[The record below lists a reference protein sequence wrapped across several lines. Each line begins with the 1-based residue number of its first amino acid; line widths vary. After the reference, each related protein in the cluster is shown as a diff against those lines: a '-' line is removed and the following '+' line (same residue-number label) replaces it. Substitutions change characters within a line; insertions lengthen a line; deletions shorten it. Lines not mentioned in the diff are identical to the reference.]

1 MARMVATKAALSIRI
16 DALSDAD
23 SRSEAS
29 AAEVGVTN
37 RVKLES
43 RLRALEHRAGIQ
55 SVRRVTTGTA
65 RPTPRWEMQPTAGG
79 YNAAND
85 SVPLNGASASGEG
98 MASVREMLPTQPA
111 EAVQQAVQAVIDVKK
126 EKKEKKVKKEKRKS
140 EGAAQDIGDVTMDG
154 DEVAG
159 ETKEERKAR
168 KEAKKAVSP
177 QYSIFPGSNHPSPL
191 SSSLPALFSFP
202 PLPDCRPFS
211 PPHHPTLRAQPWKE
225 LEADTYR
232 QKQQRRLS
240 RHKRT
245 ERNRPRSQARRD
257 QQKGKMERGRRRRR
271 GSR

>member
-1 MARMVATKAALSIRI
+1 MVATKAALSIRI

-98 MASVREMLPTQPA
+98 MASVREMLPTQPV

-159 ETKEERKAR
+159 ETEEERKAR

-177 QYSIFPGSNHPSPL
+177 QYSISPKPKSPQPPLLLPSCPLFFPPFTGVSPVL
-191 SSSLPALFSFP
+191 PSSSPNP
-202 PLPDCRPFS
+202 PRA
-211 PPHHPTLRAQPWKE
+211 TLERA
-225 LEADTYR
+225 
-232 QKQQRRLS
+232 
-240 RHKRT
+240 
-245 ERNRPRSQARRD
+245 
-257 QQKGKMERGRRRRR
+257 
-271 GSR
+271 